1 MTTTGPTSTTPL
13 FTVFP
18 LRFTDDAPAMI
29 AFLRTL
35 GLERFVTAG
44 DDAFGDLAAGAGR
57 VMVHSVAGAVSGAR
71 SGDTDLCLAVPDAD
85 VAVAHLERAGVEVSV
100 WDESFGRQGRIDGPA
115 GEGVSLNEDQRDL
128 YGYQGHDAS
137 AADPRLAVVAVL
149 PSEDFARDAAHLA
162 HLDLVP
168 VGPAAPGW
176 QELRGPG
183 SAGSIGLHAPM
194 ADLPRTRPTS
204 SEYGEALQVRLGFST
219 TEDLTALADRLTAAG
234 YEARVVE
241 GGGLLAG
248 HVIDP
253 DGVELEIHPHQE
265 G

>member
-1 MTTTGPTSTTPL
+1 MTTTDPASGTPL

-18 LRFTDDAPAMI
+18 LRFTDDVPAMI

-35 GLERFVTAG
+35 GLERLVTAG

-57 VMVHSVAGAVSGAR
+57 VMLHSVAGAASGAR
-71 SGDTDLCLAVPDAD
+71 PGDTDLCLAVPDAD
-85 VAVAHLERAGVEVSV
+85 AAAAHLEEAGVEVSV

-115 GEGVSLNEDQRDL
+115 GEGISLNEDQQDL

-137 AADPRLAVVAVL
+137 GADARLAVVAVL
-149 PSEDFARDAAHLA
+149 ASEDPERDAAHLG
-162 HLDLVP
+162 HLGLAP

-183 SAGSIGLHAPM
+183 RAGSIGLHAPLPG
-194 ADLPRTRPTS
+194 APRTRATS
-204 SEYGEALQVRLGFST
+204 SEYGDALQVRLGFST
-219 TEDLTALADRLTAAG
+219 TEDLRSLADRLTAAG
-234 YEARVVE
+234 HEARVVE
-241 GGGLLAG
+241 DEGMSAV
-248 HVIDP
+248 HVTDP
-253 DGVELEIHPHQE
+253 DGIALEIHPRQD

>member
-1 MTTTGPTSTTPL
+1 MTTIDPASDTPM

-18 LRFTDDAPAMI
+18 LRFTDDVPTMI

-71 SGDTDLCLAVPDAD
+71 PGDTDLCLAVPDAD
-85 VAVAHLERAGVEVSV
+85 AAAAHLEEAGVEVSV

-115 GEGVSLNEDQRDL
+115 GEGISLNEDQQDL

-137 AADPRLAVVAVL
+137 GADARLAVVAVL
-149 PSEDFARDAAHLA
+149 ASEDPERDAAHLG
-162 HLDLVP
+162 HLGLAP

-176 QELRGPG
+176 QELRGPAGRARSVCTLRCRERPAPVPPPPSTATRSRCVWASPRRRISGRWPTG
-183 SAGSIGLHAPM
+183 SPRPGTRRAWS
-194 ADLPRTRPTS
+194 RTR
-204 SEYGEALQVRLGFST
+204 A
-219 TEDLTALADRLTAAG
+219 
-234 YEARVVE
+234 
-241 GGGLLAG
+241 
-248 HVIDP
+248 
-253 DGVELEIHPHQE
+253 
-265 G
+265 